1 MLSVDQDDPPLVG
14 QSRTEERAR
23 KTNVAVCMYLFFARA
38 VQYAIASRDF
48 LDTYILDISGS
59 NEKVGQIESICGI
72 AALVILMPCGY
83 LADRCRRLTLLR
95 FLAVAKALPTLMA
108 FVSVRQ
114 KNLILLQVNGPFEQV
129 LQVFLVDNSLPEQRT
144 LFLSR
149 KEMLSWLGTAVGPL
163 LALLLVNLHADTG
176 WSVPLLQNVI
186 CAGLIGFFF
195 VEPAVLLL
203 RNASPSAKQ
212 TDASASA
219 LAPWTQEVKCGVRKQ
234 WLVPVWTEIMWG
246 ATQIAGSLS
255 LKYVPLFFR
264 KDFSM
269 SPSGLMILRVAEN
282 LSLAAMNWATPVIS
296 AKMGRAWAAILFIF
310 SGGLL
315 MLGVAATLHQTWLAA
330 TLFILRTTFARANVP
345 CVQSII
351 FESVLPKHRGRWTD
365 ACAWLGGYLADRTG
379 DYRAGFVLTGGI
391 HMLCAVCYVPMA
403 FLVP

>member
-1 MLSVDQDDPPLVG
+1 
-14 QSRTEERAR
+14 
-23 KTNVAVCMYLFFARA
+23 
-38 VQYAIASRDF
+38 
-48 LDTYILDISGS
+48 
-59 NEKVGQIESICGI
+59 
-72 AALVILMPCGY
+72 
-83 LADRCRRLTLLR
+83 
-95 FLAVAKALPTLMA
+95 
-108 FVSVRQ
+108 
-114 KNLILLQVNGPFEQV
+114 
-129 LQVFLVDNSLPEQRT
+129 
-144 LFLSR
+144 
-149 KEMLSWLGTAVGPL
+149 MLSWLGTAVGPL

-203 RNASPSAKQ
+203 RNATPAKQ
-212 TDASASA
+212 NDASASA
-219 LAPWTQEVKCGVRKQ
+219 TLPSWTQEVRCGVRKQ

-246 ATQIAGSLS
+246 GTQIAGSLS

-264 KDFSM
+264 KDFCM
-269 SPSGLMILRVAEN
+269 SPSGLMMLRVAEN

-365 ACAWLGGYLADRTG
+365 ACLHFGAAKR
-379 DYRAGFVLTGGI
+379 
-391 HMLCAVCYVPMA
+391 
-403 FLVP
+403 